1 MPVHGLEFGIV
12 EVMEFI
18 WKSWLEILRDLY
30 NLAFDWVDGSVEM
43 NV

>member
-18 WKSWLEILRDLY
+18 WGVLAEDFAWS
-30 NLAFDWVDGSVEM
+30 NLAFDWVDWSLEM
-43 NV
+43 KV